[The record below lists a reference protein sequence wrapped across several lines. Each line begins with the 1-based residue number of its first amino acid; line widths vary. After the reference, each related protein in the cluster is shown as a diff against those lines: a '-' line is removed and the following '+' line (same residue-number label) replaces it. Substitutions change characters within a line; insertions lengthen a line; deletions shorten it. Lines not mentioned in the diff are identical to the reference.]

1 MLWLFTREVGGLLQA
16 SIGKLKDF
24 FVMYVGEKKK
34 EMRDY
39 DLRQSV
45 SLAFTFIHSST

>member
-1 MLWLFTREVGGLLQA
+1 
-16 SIGKLKDF
+16 
-24 FVMYVGEKKK
+24 MYVGEKKK

-45 SLAFTFIHSST
+45 SLAFTFIHSYVLTKGDAQWA